1 MSFALRLASDLV
13 QVDAGATVPLGVE
26 ASNRDD
32 EADTYEI
39 QIEGLDPEW
48 TAVPVPSFT
57 VEGHDIHTEKIFLK
71 PPRVT
76 ESLAGTYPFVITLR
90 SLNSGETRSAQGVL
104 EIRPFHHVSVDVSP
118 KKGSIS
124 PFSKECTF
132 DVTVMNLG
140 NSEHTL
146 QLFASDPDDECA
158 FDFDPD
164 KVTVGPGQQK
174 AVAMRAS
181 GKRRPFLANSR
192 LYGLSAS
199 ARSVA
204 MPTVVGNAQAQ
215 LEQKALISPGGFILL
230 LCTLFLIIGWA
241 FFLPKPPTLDVFTAT
256 PNEVMLGGSINL
268 EWRAS
273 SNSKSVRIVAGK
285 EVYENL
291 DTRGV
296 LEVTP
301 KEAGTLEI
309 SGFGVTG
316 EKQSA
321 PKTVLIKVLPRP
333 IVPEPVIR
341 SFKLEPGKISL
352 GDTVTVKFEVNEA
365 VTKATLWPQGLNLDP
380 RVGEAQFVPTTT
392 GTLTCRLVVENSEGK
407 RTENEAK
414 IVVEKASQARILAFE
429 MEPPQLDS
437 AGGVSRLSWTVTGAA
452 IVELS
457 YVDDTGVKQKMKV
470 DDQSTFDASLTK
482 TTSFTLTAT
491 DAEGLTTSKTV
502 KVEVKPKPDNPPD
515 DPEPTGTN
523 GATTGN

>member
-32 EADTYEI
+32 DADTYEI

-76 ESLAGTYPFVITLR
+76 ESLAGTYPFVVTLR

-104 EIRPFHHVSVDVSP
+104 EIRPFHHISVDVSP
-118 KKGSIS
+118 KKGSVS
-124 PFSKECTF
+124 PFNKECTF

-174 AVAMRAS
+174 TVAMQAS

-199 ARSVA
+199 ARSVS

-241 FFLPKPPTLDVFTAT
+241 FFMPKPPTLDVFTAV
-256 PNEVMLGGSINL
+256 PNEVMVGESIRVD
-268 EWRAS
+268 WRAS
-273 SNSKSVRIVAGK
+273 ANSKNVRIVAGK
-285 EVYENL
+285 QVFASL
-291 DTRGV
+291 DVRGS
-296 LEVTP
+296 LDIETQ
-301 KEAGTLEI
+301 EAGSLEI
-309 SGFGVTG
+309 SGFAVAGD
-316 EKQSA
+316 KQSS
-321 PKTVLIKVLPRP
+321 PKVVIVKVLPRP
-333 IVPEPVIR
+333 VVPEPVIR
-341 SFKLEPGKISL
+341 SFKLEPAKVSL
-352 GDTVTVKFEVNEA
+352 GEPVTVKFEVNEA
-365 VTKATLWPQGLNLDP
+365 VTKATLWPQGLSLDP
-380 RVGEAQFVPTTT
+380 RVGEAQFTPSTT
-392 GTLTCRLVVENSEGK
+392 GTLTFRLVVENSEGK
-407 RTENEAK
+407 RAETEAK
-414 IVVEKASQARILAFE
+414 ITVEKASQARILAFE
-429 MEPPQLDS
+429 TEPPTLDS
-437 AGGVSRLSWTVTGAA
+437 AGGVSRLSWTVTGSA

-457 YVDDTGVKQKMKV
+457 YVDDAGVKQKMRV
-470 DDQSTFDASLTK
+470 DAQSTFDASLTK

-491 DAEGLTTSKTV
+491 DAEGLTTTKTV
-502 KVEVKPKPDNPPD
+502 KVEVKPKPDTPPD

-523 GATTGN
+523 ASTTGN